1 MNNGTLDLRHGA
13 AGYTKGKLFLIDHI
27 HHKVIVA
34 AIRGMQTGGIFF
46 YNECLEMAILYLRPQ
61 QLIYPLENSLQNGNR
76 KN

>member
-46 YNECLEMAILYLRPQ
+46 TTNAWKWQFYTLDP
-61 QLIYPLENSLQNGNR
+61 NS
-76 KN
+76 